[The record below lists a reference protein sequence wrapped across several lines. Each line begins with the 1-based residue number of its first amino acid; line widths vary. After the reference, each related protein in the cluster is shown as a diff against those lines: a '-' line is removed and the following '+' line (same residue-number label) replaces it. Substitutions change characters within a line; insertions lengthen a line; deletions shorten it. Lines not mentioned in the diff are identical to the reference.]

1 MKNIKLKV
9 LLLVAVC
16 GIFGAMFGQSAWAAA
31 KEYTFVYPRPP
42 EAAQYKITISLE
54 LPYSDRNTVRITCG
68 TGNANGEN
76 TQVPVTITQLQGST
90 KVEKSI
96 TVKARECGRVKTAFE
111 QELAS
116 LNGAA
121 SGSSNNGGTGSG
133 NTGGSTGGNTGGS
146 TGGSTGG
153 GTDTGSTGDGP
164 VNQKTHADGATILTS
179 CWNKAEGGGNGEGI
193 VCILT
198 MVVDVL
204 TVGIGVLGVLGIT
217 VVGIQYLTAGG
228 SEEQTRKAKRRLF
241 EIIIGLVGYVL
252 IYALLKFLMPSF

>member
-1 MKNIKLKV
+1 MKNIKLKA

-16 GIFGAMFGQSAWAAA
+16 GIFGAMFGQSAWADA

-42 EAAQYKITISLE
+42 ETTQYKITISLE
-54 LPYSDRNTVRITCG
+54 LPYSSRNTVRITCG

-76 TQVPVTITQLQGST
+76 TPVPVTIEQLQGST
-90 KVEKSI
+90 KVTKSI

-133 NTGGSTGGNTGGS
+133 NTGGSTGGNTGGN
-146 TGGSTGG
+146 TGT
-153 GTDTGSTGDGP
+153 GTDTGSTGDAP
-164 VNQKTHADGATILTS
+164 INQKTHADGATILTS
-179 CWNKAEGGGNGEGI
+179 CWNKAETSGKGEGI

-252 IYALLKFLMPSF
+252 VYALLKFLMPSF